1 MIVIVNGFT
10 GCLDNL
16 FQKGLGIMNAME
28 KLFVNKTIEI
38 NAPASKVWN
47 ALTEREYTDQWVLE
61 FTGGSE
67 FHIESDWKLGS
78 PVLWTGQDGS
88 VIVQGNITALEP
100 LKFLRFTVFDVRSEK
115 PPVTDEDGITYEL
128 IEQNSK
134 TQLNISQGDFSTMAE
149 GEKYRDLSAEIWD
162 RVLLKV
168 KALAER

>member
-1 MIVIVNGFT
+1 
-10 GCLDNL
+10 
-16 FQKGLGIMNAME
+16 ME

-38 NAPASKVWN
+38 DAPTSKVWN
-47 ALTEREYTDQWVLE
+47 VLTSREYTDQWAVE

-88 VIVQGNITALEP
+88 MIVHGNVTALEP
-100 LKFLRFTVFDVRSEK
+100 QKFLRFTVFDVRGEK

-128 IEQNSK
+128 TEQNGK
-134 TQLNISQGDFSTMAE
+134 TLLKISQGDFSTMAE

-162 RVLLKV
+162 RVLPKV
-168 KALAER
+168 KELAEK